1 MTQPIGA
8 VSSPHI
14 EHGILID
21 LAIPTAVTVEG
32 LNVLGNVVTITF
44 TDPGFEPFLPGDT
57 ITVEGI
63 APTAYD
69 GSYTVLSCSNTQ
81 VSYIDSNKGTYGSGG
96 TVKGRDRKWYIS
108 NCYNPITYSGREY
121 KALGGFLEI
130 GGIQQDLM
138 TTNNEITI
146 SLSAIPPEYIEN
158 ILGQQ
163 IKGGPIKLYRVFF
176 DPDTKQVRTIDGVR
190 QIFQRFVGI
199 VTNWGVAEQIND
211 SDSAVEITYTITI
224 NCSSTVGV
232 LENRVA
238 GRRTNNSSYQTY
250 WAERY
255 ITSAIVDDLS
265 MARIEQLRSASFD
278 FGKPPK

>member
-8 VSSPHI
+8 VSTPHI

-32 LNVLGNVVTITF
+32 LSVFGNVVTITF
-44 TDPGFEPFLPGDT
+44 TDPGFEPFEPGDT

-63 APTAYD
+63 NPTAYD
-69 GSYTVLSCSNTQ
+69 GSYTVTSCSTTQ
-81 VSYIDSNKGTYGSGG
+81 VTYIDSNKGSYVSGG

-108 NCYNPITYSGREY
+108 NCYNPITYQGRQY

-176 DPDTKQVRTIDGVR
+176 DPDTKQVRTISGVT

-238 GRRTNNSSYQTY
+238 GRRTNNANYQTY
-250 WAERY
+250 YAEKY
-255 ITSAIVDDLS
+255 FVPGIVDDLS

>member
-8 VSSPHI
+8 VATPHI
-14 EHGILID
+14 EHGIMLD
-21 LAIPTAVTVEG
+21 LSIPTAVVIEG
-32 LNVLGNVVTITF
+32 ISVSNNVVTATF
-44 TDPGFEPFLPGDT
+44 TDPGFIPFEEGGT
-57 ITVEGI
+57 ITI
-63 APTAYD
+63 D
-69 GSYTVLSCSNTQ
+69 GVDPDSFNGTFTVLSCTTTQ
-81 VSYIDSNKGTYGSGG
+81 VTYIDASTGDYVSGG
-96 TVKGRDRKWYIS
+96 TIKGKDRKWYIS
-108 NCYNPITYSGREY
+108 NCYTPITYGGKEY

-176 DPDTKQVRTIDGVR
+176 DPDTKQIKTINGVR

-199 VTNWGVAEQIND
+199 ITNWGVAEQIND
-211 SDSAVEITYTITI
+211 SDNAVEITYTITI
-224 NCSSTVGV
+224 NCSSSVGV
-232 LENRVA
+232 LENRVS

-250 WAERY
+250 WSEKY
-255 ITSAIVDDLS
+255 FTSGIVDDLS
-265 MARIEQLRSASFD
+265 MARIEQLKSASFD

>member
-1 MTQPIGA
+1 MTQAIGA
-8 VSSPHI
+8 VSTPHI
-14 EHGILID
+14 EHGILLD

-32 LNVLGNVVTITF
+32 LSVSGNVVTITF
-44 TDPGFEPFLPGDT
+44 TDPGFEPFDAGDT

-63 APTAYD
+63 TPTAYD
-69 GSYTVLSCSNTQ
+69 GSYTVLSCSTTQ
-81 VSYIDSNKGTYGSGG
+81 VTYIDSNKGTYGSGG
-96 TVKGRDRKWYIS
+96 TVKGKDRKWYIS
-108 NCYNPITYSGREY
+108 NCYNPITYQGRNY
-121 KALGGFLEI
+121 KALGGFLDI

-176 DPDTKQVRTIDGVR
+176 DPVTKKVRTIDGIT

-211 SDSAVEITYTITI
+211 SDAAVEITYTITI

-232 LENRVA
+232 LENRVT
-238 GRRTNNSSYQTY
+238 GRRTNTANYQVY
-250 WAERY
+250 WAEKY
-255 ITSAIVDDLS
+255 FTAGIVDDLS
-265 MARIEQLRSASFD
+265 MSRIEQLRSASFD
-278 FGKPPK
+278 FGKPP